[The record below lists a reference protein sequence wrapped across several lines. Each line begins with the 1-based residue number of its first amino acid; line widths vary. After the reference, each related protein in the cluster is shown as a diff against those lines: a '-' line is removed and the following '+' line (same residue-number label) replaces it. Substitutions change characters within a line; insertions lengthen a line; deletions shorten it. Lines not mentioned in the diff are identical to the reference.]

1 MSEKILDRIFMIT
14 ERMVVFDAVE
24 DVLEHIVKSVVTLIH
39 ADAAT
44 IRVFDLKTGTL
55 NVSSGF
61 GIIEGMFTQPPV
73 TIGEGVAG
81 MVVQKGEPFIVT
93 DFSTAPE
100 KSEAE
105 IVNIKTLGSVI
116 CMPMRTREGT
126 LGCIT
131 VFRKNPDPYSTND
144 QLLLNI
150 FATEA
155 VEAVEKARLIT
166 ELKRQATF
174 DPLTNLLNKHNLI
187 ARLET
192 EVERC
197 NRHRQILSVI
207 FIDLDGFKNCNDTLG
222 HLMGDKLIHDVG
234 RFLHGQCRVSDIL
247 GRFGGD
253 EYVIVAAQTNAQG
266 GLVFAERIRDRMASH
281 CFALD
286 TKTIH
291 DVITTCSIGVAS
303 LPEHSNS
310 AQELLDRADQALYAS
325 KRAGKNRVTIWHEG
339 LAPKT

>member
-81 MVVQKGEPFIVT
+81 MVVQKGEPFVVT
-93 DFSTAPE
+93 DFGTAPE

-253 EYVIVAAQTNAQG
+253 EYVIVAAQTNSQG

-339 LAPKT
+339 LVPKT